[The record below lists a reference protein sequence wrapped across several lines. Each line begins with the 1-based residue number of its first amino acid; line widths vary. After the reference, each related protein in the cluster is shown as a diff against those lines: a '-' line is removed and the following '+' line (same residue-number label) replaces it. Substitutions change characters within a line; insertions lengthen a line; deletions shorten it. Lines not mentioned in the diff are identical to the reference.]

1 MSTAIKPAF
10 EPEGSESAVQK
21 SAPPSPG
28 GVRQVATL
36 ASPVILTHLSIT
48 LMGVVDSAMVG
59 RLGATPLA
67 AVGFGGVWLWTL
79 FNGFIGA
86 GTVVQTFVA
95 QNHGASRPEE
105 CGKWAWQ
112 GLYAL
117 IPLTACGA
125 LILHFNVDS
134 LMRLL
139 APSEEVQQLAG
150 NYLAICAFG
159 AVGMCAATICS
170 SFFLGIGDPRTPL
183 YVTVFVNLLNALLD
197 YAFIFGEFGMPAWGV
212 SGAAVA
218 TSLSEWIY
226 ASVLCALFIRRWRRH
241 AFATAPVPPRMES
254 VSRLLRIGLPI
265 GGQYAIEMLSFA
277 AFLTLVARM
286 GDASMAASQAFIA
299 LLSISFMQAEGLSI
313 GVCTLVGRYVG
324 AMDLAAAARSFRSG
338 QLLTLVISGVV
349 AALFI
354 FLPSPLLHIFTDDP
368 EVLLLAGPLL
378 VVGAIYQFFDAFGI
392 VADGALRGAGD
403 TLVPFLMRVGLAWG
417 LFLPLAW
424 LLAFRLEGGLT
435 AAWLCGALYVTIL
448 AGILVFRFRSGA
460 WRRIRI

>member
-1 MSTAIKPAF
+1 VSTHIEPVLEPERSESTAL
-10 EPEGSESAVQK
+10 K
-21 SAPPSPG
+21 SALSSPG
-28 GVRQVATL
+28 GVRQVLAL
-36 ASPVILTHLSIT
+36 ASPVILTHLSMT

-59 RLGATPLA
+59 QLGATELA

-95 QNHGASRPEE
+95 QQHGALRPAE

-117 IPLTACGA
+117 IPLAACGA

-134 LMRLL
+134 LMGLL
-139 APSEEVQQLAG
+139 APSEEVQGLAG

-159 AVGMCAATICS
+159 AVGMCAATIFS
-170 SFFLGIGDPRTPL
+170 SFFLGIGDSRTPL
-183 YVTVFVNLLNALLD
+183 YVTVFVNLLNGVLD
-197 YAFIFGEFGMPAWGV
+197 YALIFGKFGMPAWGV

-218 TSLSEWIY
+218 TSLAEWVY
-226 ASVLCALFIRRWRRH
+226 ALVLCVLFMRRGQAQGFGTSLVRPGLEFVR
-241 AFATAPVPPRMES
+241 
-254 VSRLLRIGLPI
+254 RLLRTGLPI
-265 GGQYAIEMLSFA
+265 GGQFAVEMLSFA
-277 AFLTLVARM
+277 AFITLVARM
-286 GDASMAASQAFIA
+286 GDAPMAASQAFIA

-313 GVCTLVGRYVG
+313 AVCTLVGRYVG
-324 AMDLAAAARSFRSG
+324 ARDLATAARCFRSG
-338 QLLTLVISGVV
+338 QGLALVISGVV

-354 FLPSPLLHIFTDDP
+354 FLPDPLLRVFTDDP
-368 EVLLLAGPLL
+368 EVLRLARPLL

-424 LLAFRLEGGLT
+424 LLGVRLEGGLT
-435 AAWLCGALYVTIL
+435 AAWLGGALYVTVL

-460 WRRIRI
+460 WRRIQI